1 MSSLLKKLVHDSII
15 GEQTVVSSVF
25 ISTSDIK
32 ASYPHMYLKI
42 ETRWDLCLRSIRAF
56 SGARLNWSIVIPL
69 DPNKHRP
76 RRKLPMSRRL
86 YRKLRRTGRGDSTC
100 FAKFPLHPLL
110 VFELRRK
117 GLTVGL
123 LDRDGDIP
131 VRSDSSGTIVMYIR
145 ELK

>member
-1 MSSLLKKLVHDSII
+1 MPSLLKKLVHDSII
-15 GEQTVVSSVF
+15 GEGTIVSPVF

-42 ETRWDLCLRSIRAF
+42 DTRWDLRLRSIRAF
-56 SGARLNWSIVIPL
+56 SGARLNWSIVVPL
-69 DPNKHRP
+69 DPNKHIP
-76 RRKLPMSRRL
+76 RRKPPMSRRL
-86 YRKLRRTGRGDSTC
+86 FGKLRSTGRGNTIY

-123 LDRDGDIP
+123 PDRDGDIP
-131 VRSDSSGTIVMYIR
+131 VRSDSSGTLVMYIR